1 MSYYHYGTIQT
12 NSAGHLAIGG
22 VDTLALAEKYGTPL
36 YVYDVAL
43 IRERIRGFKK
53 VFEDRKLKYH
63 ISYAS
68 KAFSVKAMYRLL
80 KEEGIGADVVS
91 GGEIYTAQQ
100 AGFPMAQTSFN
111 GNNKSRAELEMAVEA
126 GVGHIILDN
135 FHEIELLEAI
145 LTEKQVKMPV
155 LLRVTPGISA
165 HTHEYDMTGQI
176 DSKFGFDI
184 KSGQADQAVAQVIA
198 SENLIY
204 EGIHAHVGS
213 QIFETVGFEKAADAL
228 VNLAANWAQ
237 TFDLTTKILN
247 VGGGFGVRYTAED
260 EPLAPQTYVENI
272 VDEIMKQVQAKA
284 LPEPEIWIEP
294 GRSIVAEA
302 GTTLYTIGSR
312 KDIPDVRHYLDVD
325 GGMGDNIRPALY
337 QSEYDAVVC
346 NRPDDAPVETVTIAG
361 KYCESGDMLI
371 HDQPLAATQPGDILA
386 TFVTG
391 AYGYAMANNYNR
403 NPRPAV
409 VFVENGQS
417 QLVVRRETYQNLTQ
431 LDI

>member
-1 MSYYHYGTIQT
+1 MSYYHYGTMQT
-12 NSAGHLAIGG
+12 NPAGHLSIGG
-22 VDTLALAEKYGTPL
+22 VDTLTLAQEYGTPL

-43 IRERIRGFKK
+43 IRQRIRGFKK
-53 VFEDRKLKYH
+53 VFEDRKIDYH

-68 KAFSVKAMYRLL
+68 KAFSTMAMYRVL

-100 AGFPMAQTSFN
+100 AGFDMAQTSFN
-111 GNNKSRAELEMAVEA
+111 GNNKSKAELEMAIDT

-135 FHEIELLEAI
+135 FHEIELLEDI
-145 LTEKQVKMPV
+145 LTKKQMKVPV

-184 KSGQADQAVAQVIA
+184 HSGQADRAVSQVME
-198 SENLIY
+198 SDHLVY

-228 VNLAANWAQ
+228 VKLATKWAQ
-237 TFDLTTKILN
+237 TFDLTTKVIN
-247 VGGGFGVRYTAED
+247 VGGGFGVRYAQGD
-260 EPLAPQTYVENI
+260 APLAPEQYVANI
-272 VDEIMKQVQAKA
+272 VDEIRKQVEENNLTMPA
-284 LPEPEIWIEP
+284 IWIEP

-312 KDIPDVRHYLDVD
+312 KDIPDVRSYLAVD

-337 QSEYDAVVC
+337 QSKYEAVVC
-346 NRPDDAPVETVTIAG
+346 NQPDAPTMETVTIAG

-371 HDQPLAATQPGDILA
+371 HDQPLPETQPGDILA

-391 AYGYAMANNYNR
+391 AYGYSMANNYNR

-417 QLVVRRETYQNLTQ
+417 QLVVRRESYEDLIH
-431 LDI
+431 LDV